1 MKTILAMIVAPL
13 LCCCGP
19 DMGGSETYNSSV
31 INNSGVLV
39 EVIPYSDGIFRKDK
53 KVIINDAQKINKVY
67 TFHRGGLLRMI
78 VVLFPDIRVNKIDI
92 IFNGTKKITYEDC
105 SPTNNCTIQPRN
117 IFNNE
122 FENERTEIYTITAE
136 DFQNATDCGG
146 NCN

>member
-1 MKTILAMIVAPL
+1 MKTISAMVLATVF
-13 LCCCGP
+13 CSCGP
-19 DMGGSETYNSSV
+19 DMGESKTYDSSV

-122 FENERTEIYTITAE
+122 FENEPIEVYTITPE
-136 DFQNATDCGG
+136 DFQNAVDCGG